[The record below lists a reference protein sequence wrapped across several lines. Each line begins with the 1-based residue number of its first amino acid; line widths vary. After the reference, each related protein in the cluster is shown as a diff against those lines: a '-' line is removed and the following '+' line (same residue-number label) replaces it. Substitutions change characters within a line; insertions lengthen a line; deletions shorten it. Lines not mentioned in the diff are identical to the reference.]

1 MTNGTL
7 VALIDH
13 ASTAIVYVGMGVGA
27 VVLIAMGKDA
37 TALLTFI
44 GGAGFKQG
52 TSAIASSI
60 RNGKILNGNG
70 STGS

>member
-13 ASTAIVYVGMGVGA
+13 ASTAIVYVGVGIGA

-37 TALLTFI
+37 TALLAFI
-44 GGAGFKQG
+44 GGTGFKQG
-52 TSAIASSI
+52 ASALASSVK
-60 RNGKILNGNG
+60 NGKILNGNG
-70 STGS
+70 SS